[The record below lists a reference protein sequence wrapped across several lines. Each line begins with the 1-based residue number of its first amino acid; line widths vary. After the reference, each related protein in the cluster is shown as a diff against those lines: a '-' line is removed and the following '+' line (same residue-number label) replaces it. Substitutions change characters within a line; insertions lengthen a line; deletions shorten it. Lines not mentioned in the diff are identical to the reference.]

1 MLSLHLKIPPLPES
15 PPSPPGWETPGKG
28 ERGRAPL
35 RPWGGGGVGYYI
47 KASTGHPHWESQ
59 PLVTPGRDGDR
70 GCVAHPARPG
80 TPAGEWS
87 GPHCH
92 SGTGGRGG
100 GVGGGLRPPE
110 FPPSWEESEVGGG
123 DFVAP
128 PRHLY
133 CRGGHIQ
140 TWRSKAHGGI
150 ESQGLSCPKTHP
162 WRWGGGTRRHKGAC
176 GVVPPR
182 SYQLHKRQSWGH
194 GGHPKTTGT
203 HTWGWPPA
211 GLPVPPL
218 GKGCGDQVPPKGSG
232 KQQLLNSPPA
242 PGDAE
247 GKRT

>member
-59 PLVTPGRDGDR
+59 PLVTPGRDGDT

-128 PRHLY
+128 PPGTSIAGGDTYRHGVPRHMEALKARGSAAPKRTPGVGRGHQKAQGGVWSSAPPKLSAAQKAELGARRSPQDHWDPHLGVAP
-133 CRGGHIQ
+133 CRAASPHIGQ
-140 TWRSKAHGGI
+140 R
-150 ESQGLSCPKTHP
+150 L
-162 WRWGGGTRRHKGAC
+162 WGPGS
-176 GVVPPR
+176 P
-182 SYQLHKRQSWGH
+182 KRQW
-194 GGHPKTTGT
+194 K
-203 HTWGWPPA
+203 A
-211 GLPVPPL
+211 
-218 GKGCGDQVPPKGSG
+218 
-232 KQQLLNSPPA
+232 A
-242 PGDAE
+242 AA
-247 GKRT
+247 